1 MEEEEMVNQTR
12 VRLEN
17 EQDGLERAPMH
28 LIEELR
34 RYVEFVP
41 RDAELLLELRE
52 SLEPHFGAIV
62 ESFYSAL
69 EDNPR
74 TRAVFEDDAQLQ
86 RLRVSLAKWLGHLFG
101 GVYDEEYYA
110 RCMHVGRV
118 HVHVGLAPHFVSG
131 AMNIIR
137 RHIQEV
143 VSEFEGD
150 YLDHIAAVHKILD
163 IELSLMLQSYWDNL
177 LDQKLRVPQAL
188 ASGLAHEIRNPL
200 NSIGLNLTLL
210 ERRMRSI
217 EGAEGFSP
225 LIEVMRQE
233 VRRIGSLTTEIMD
246 FAKPIELQLGWV
258 NAPMLLETLRALHEP
273 TMNASNIE
281 LTLEQSGDPEIWCD
295 RDRILQVLTNLLN
308 NAAEAIEEGGHISIS
323 IHNEQAHTTIEV
335 ADDGKGMDPSLKHRV
350 FELFFTDKITGTGLG
365 LPIVGKIVDAHGGS
379 VDLNTRPGR
388 GTQFIIFLPREDRT

>member
-1 MEEEEMVNQTR
+1 MVNQTR

-74 TRAVFEDDAQLQ
+74 MRAVFEDDAQLQ

>member
-1 MEEEEMVNQTR
+1 MVNQTR
-12 VRLEN
+12 VGLEN
-17 EQDGLERAPMH
+17 ERGGLERAPMH

-41 RDAELLLELRE
+41 EDAELLLELRDQI
-52 SLEPHFGAIV
+52 EPHFSAIV
-62 ESFYSAL
+62 ESFYTAL

-86 RLRVSLAKWLGHLFG
+86 RLRVSLNKWLRHLFG

-118 HVHVGLAPHFVSG
+118 HVAVGLAPHFVSG
-131 AMNIIR
+131 AINIIR
-137 RHIQEV
+137 RHIQQV
-143 VSEFEGD
+143 VCDLDGD
-150 YLDHIAAVHKILD
+150 YLDHLAAVHKVLD

-210 ERRMRSI
+210 ERRMRAV

-225 LIEVMRQE
+225 MIEVMRQE

-258 NAPMLLETLRALHEP
+258 DAPMLLETLRALHEP

-281 LTLEQSGDPEIWCD
+281 FALEQSGDPNIWCD

-308 NAAEAIEEGGHISIS
+308 NAAEAIEEGGKITIS
-323 IHNEQAHTTIEV
+323 IHNEAAHTTIEV
-335 ADDGKGMDPSLKHRV
+335 IDDGKGMDPALKHRV

-365 LPIVGKIVDAHGGS
+365 LPIVGKIIDAHGGS

>member
-1 MEEEEMVNQTR
+1 MVNQTR

>member
-1 MEEEEMVNQTR
+1 M
-12 VRLEN
+12 
-17 EQDGLERAPMH
+17 
-28 LIEELR
+28 
-34 RYVEFVP
+34 
-41 RDAELLLELRE
+41 
-52 SLEPHFGAIV
+52 
-62 ESFYSAL
+62 
-69 EDNPR
+69 
-74 TRAVFEDDAQLQ
+74 
-86 RLRVSLAKWLGHLFG
+86 
-101 GVYDEEYYA
+101 
-110 RCMHVGRV
+110 C
-118 HVHVGLAPHFVSG
+118 
-131 AMNIIR
+131 
-137 RHIQEV
+137 
-143 VSEFEGD
+143 
-150 YLDHIAAVHKILD
+150 
-163 IELSLMLQSYWDNL
+163 
-177 LDQKLRVPQAL
+177 
-188 ASGLAHEIRNPL
+188 
-200 NSIGLNLTLL
+200 
-210 ERRMRSI
+210 SI